1 MGTFRGHKGSV
12 LCLKFDKDWDVP
24 RLRDSEEITGSGK
37 KGFMVSGSSDRTVCV
52 WDMWVERGQDGE
64 KVINAEVKAVLRG
77 HMGGVLDLRI
87 DKDWIVSWYV
97 LHSPLILDYFKPTSG
112 E

>member
-24 RLRDSEEITGSGK
+24 RWGDEDLTGAGRR
-37 KGFMVSGSSDRTVCV
+37 GFMVSGSSDRTVCV
-52 WDMWVERGQDGE
+52 WDMWAEKGPNGE
-64 KVINAEVKAVLRG
+64 KVMNAEVKAVLRG

-87 DKDWIVSWYV
+87 DKDWIVSWWV
-97 LHSPLILDYFKPTSG
+97 SFLFLFILSSTLAF
-112 E
+112 